1 MAAFFAFPCL
11 FPNLSSLCSDFG
23 FKLSDDLS
31 LEVCVPDPEFAGKP
45 YDPPVPCP
53 VGSTYRKTRGYVR
66 AWEGSLIFPVL
77 EFILLVIKKTPN
89 NPKTHKS
96 GSKR

>member
-1 MAAFFAFPCL
+1 MTHQ
-11 FPNLSSLCSDFG
+11 SLALLAQPTG
-23 FKLSDDLS
+23 R
-31 LEVCVPDPEFAGKP
+31 LEGMC
-45 YDPPVPCP
+45 
-53 VGSTYRKTRGYVR
+53 R